1 MHRRTFTL
9 AAAGAALAGCL
20 PSAFAQTWPERPVKL
35 ILAHPAGSG
44 VDNVARVV
52 ADRVSRGWGQQVV
65 IENKPG
71 GQNLIGAQYA
81 ARSPA
86 DGYNFYF
93 ATSAALVTNVFL
105 FKALPYDPQKDFVPV
120 GLIGRSPFA
129 VLVEDKSPLRS
140 IADLLARARAQPGR
154 VSIAIEGPKTFG
166 GMIARVFNA
175 QAKVETNLVSYASVA
190 VAIQDTL
197 GGHTD
202 VLVADVASTAQLVR
216 QGRLRMLAVT
226 TGKRLVDFDTVPTL
240 AETLPGFEMS
250 GWMAVVAPAGTPR
263 EALQRFARD
272 LDAALLDKDTAE
284 RIRSLGPV
292 PEAGGAEYLAAF
304 LLAERVRWEQ
314 LTKEIGLLPE

>member
-1 MHRRTFTL
+1 MRRRTLTL
-9 AAAGAALAGCL
+9 AAAAAALAGWR
-20 PSAFAQTWPERPVKL
+20 PSAFAQTWPDRPVKL

-52 ADRVSRGWGQQVV
+52 ADRMSRGWGQQVV
-65 IENKPG
+65 VENKPG

-86 DGYNFYF
+86 DGYTFYF

-129 VLVEDKSPLRS
+129 ILVEDKSPLRS
-140 IADLLARARAQPGR
+140 IADLLSRARAQPGR

-175 QAKVETNLVSYASVA
+175 QAKVDTNLVSYASVA
-190 VAIQDTL
+190 VAMQDTL

-226 TGKRLVDFDTVPTL
+226 TGKRLVDFDTVPAL

-284 RIRSLGPV
+284 RIRGLGPV

>member
-1 MHRRTFTL
+1 MRRRTFSL
-9 AAAGAALAGCL
+9 AAAGATLTGWRL
-20 PSAFAQTWPERPVKL
+20 SAFAQTWPDRPVKL

-93 ATSAALVTNVFL
+93 ATSAALVTNVYL
-105 FKALPYDPQKDFVPV
+105 FKALPYDPQRDFVPV

-129 VLVEDKSPLRS
+129 ILVEDKSPLRS

-154 VSIAIEGPKTFG
+154 VSVAIEGPKTFG
-166 GMIARVFNA
+166 GMVARVFNA

-190 VAIQDTL
+190 VAMQDTL

-202 VLVADVASTAQLVR
+202 VLVADVAATAQLVR

-226 TGKRLVDFDTVPTL
+226 TGKRLVDFDTVPAL

-250 GWMAVVAPAGTPR
+250 GWMAVVAPTGTPR

-284 RIRSLGPV
+284 RIRGLGLV
-292 PEAGGAEYLAAF
+292 PEAGGAEHLAAF
-304 LLAERVRWEQ
+304 LLTERARWEQ

>member
-140 IADLLARARAQPGR
+140 IADLLARTRAQPGR

-226 TGKRLVDFDTVPTL
+226 TGKRLVDFDTVPAL
-240 AETLPGFEMS
+240 AEALPGFEMS
-250 GWMAVVAPAGTPR
+250 GWMAVVAPTGTPR
-263 EALQRFARD
+263 EAVQRFARD

-284 RIRSLGPV
+284 RIRGLGPV

>member
-1 MHRRTFTL
+1 WCVRTTTSTVSPPRRKTSLDCWTRRRMHWVIRSAPLEEEGDKAMRRRTFTF
-9 AAAGAALAGCL
+9 AATGAALAGWR
-20 PSAFAQTWPERPVKL
+20 PAAFAQAWPERPVKL

-93 ATSAALVTNVFL
+93 ATSAALVTNVYL

-120 GLIGRSPFA
+120 GLIGRSHLA
-129 VLVEDKSPLRS
+129 ILVEDKSPLRS

-166 GMIARVFNA
+166 GM
-175 QAKVETNLVSYASVA
+175 
-190 VAIQDTL
+190 
-197 GGHTD
+197 
-202 VLVADVASTAQLVR
+202 
-216 QGRLRMLAVT
+216 
-226 TGKRLVDFDTVPTL
+226 
-240 AETLPGFEMS
+240 
-250 GWMAVVAPAGTPR
+250 
-263 EALQRFARD
+263 
-272 LDAALLDKDTAE
+272 
-284 RIRSLGPV
+284 
-292 PEAGGAEYLAAF
+292 
-304 LLAERVRWEQ
+304 
-314 LTKEIGLLPE
+314 

>member
-1 MHRRTFTL
+1 
-9 AAAGAALAGCL
+9 
-20 PSAFAQTWPERPVKL
+20 
-35 ILAHPAGSG
+35 
-44 VDNVARVV
+44 
-52 ADRVSRGWGQQVV
+52 V

-93 ATSAALVTNVFL
+93 ATSAALVTNVYL

-129 VLVEDKSPLRS
+129 ILVEDKSPLRS

-175 QAKVETNLVSYASVA
+175 QAKVDTNLVSYASVA
-190 VAIQDTL
+190 VAMQDTL

-226 TGKRLVDFDTVPTL
+226 TGKRLVDFDTVPAL

-250 GWMAVVAPAGTPR
+250 GWMAVVAPTGTPR
-263 EALQRFARD
+263 EAVQRFARD

-284 RIRSLGPV
+284 RIRGLGPV

>member
-1 MHRRTFTL
+1 MRRRPFTL
-9 AAAGAALAGCL
+9 AVAGAALAGWR
-20 PSAFAQTWPERPVKL
+20 PSAFAQTWPDRPVKL

-93 ATSAALVTNVFL
+93 ATSAALVTNVYL

-129 VLVEDKSPLRS
+129 ILVEDKSPLRS
-140 IADLLARARAQPGR
+140 IADLLSRARAQPGR

-175 QAKVETNLVSYASVA
+175 QAKVDTNLVSYASVA
-190 VAIQDTL
+190 IAMQDTL

-226 TGKRLVDFDTVPTL
+226 TGKRLVDFDTVPAL

-284 RIRSLGPV
+284 RIRGLGPV

-304 LLAERVRWEQ
+304 LLAERVRWEH

>member
-140 IADLLARARAQPGR
+140 IADLLARTRAQPGR

-250 GWMAVVAPAGTPR
+250 GWMAVVAPTGTPR
-263 EALQRFARD
+263 EAVQRFARD

-284 RIRSLGPV
+284 RIRGLGPV